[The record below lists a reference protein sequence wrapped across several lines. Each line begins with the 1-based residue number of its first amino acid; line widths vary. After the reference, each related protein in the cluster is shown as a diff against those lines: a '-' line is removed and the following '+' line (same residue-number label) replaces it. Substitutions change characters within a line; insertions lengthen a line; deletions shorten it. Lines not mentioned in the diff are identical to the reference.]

1 MPMKYQH
8 LRKAGEVR
16 NMYAAEIVWTN
27 NEYDSGKAK
36 VVKKL
41 MSNVKIYQTEK
52 EATEFVDKFYESCQG
67 VKSVTF
73 RIGKVYK
80 IMLR

>member
-1 MPMKYQH
+1 
-8 LRKAGEVR
+8 
-16 NMYAAEIVWTN
+16 MYAAEIVWTN

-41 MSNVKIYQTEK
+41 KSNVKIYQTEK

-80 IMLR
+80 IDAEVIIA